1 MKIKDKDVKVYIQ
14 RFDHQ
19 EEQTLGTGMVFNDNN
34 GVEFTFCTLELP
46 WRNNERRVSC
56 IPEGVYDAILH
67 DSPKFG
73 KSIWIQDVPNRTE
86 VLVHFSNFVRDLLG
100 CIAAGRSHIDI
111 DGDGLKD
118 VTSSRHTMKKIVAA
132 LPPKFKIQIDD

>member
-1 MKIKDKDVKVYIQ
+1 MKIKDKDVKLFIQ

-19 EEQTLGTGMVFNDNN
+19 KEQTLGHGMVFGDNN
-34 GVEFTFCTLELP
+34 GVAFTFCTLELP
-46 WRNNERRVSC
+46 WKDNERRISC
-56 IPEGVYDAILH
+56 IPAGVYDAILH

-73 KSIWIQDVPNRTE
+73 RSIWIQDVPNRSE
-86 VLVHFSNFVRDLLG
+86 ILVHNGNFVRQILG
-100 CIAAGRSHIDI
+100 CVLAGRSHIDI

-118 VTSSRHTMKKIVAA
+118 VTSSRHTMKKIIGF